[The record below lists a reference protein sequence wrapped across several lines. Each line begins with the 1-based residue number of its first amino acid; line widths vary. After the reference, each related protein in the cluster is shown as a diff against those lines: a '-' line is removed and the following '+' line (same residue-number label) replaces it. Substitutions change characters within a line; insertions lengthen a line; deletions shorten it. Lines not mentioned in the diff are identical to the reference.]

1 MKLVVVLCSLSVAAM
16 CFMVYQAVRQE
27 LKIYHLKSRMLMNV
41 VEVRKKEESIIE
53 LQTKIKDMKAT
64 ALSVNTNIDELKKKK
79 EESNKLKVDSAD
91 GLQKCNKEMEDYQ
104 KKKAE
109 KEVAIVKLKADH
121 EAAKQKAEADVQAL
135 KKQILERDTAICGFA
150 DTTKDEVRKLCGIEG
165 AEK

>member
-64 ALSVNTNIDELKKKK
+64 VLSVNTNIDELKKKK

-91 GLQKCNKEMEDYQ
+91 GL
-104 KKKAE
+104 KAE

>member
-91 GLQKCNKEMEDYQ
+91 GLQKCNKEMVRDIIYQ
-104 KKKAE
+104 LFMHYINTIIDWKAVDKHFCLLSGRLSE
-109 KEVAIVKLKADH
+109 E
-121 EAAKQKAEADVQAL
+121 
-135 KKQILERDTAICGFA
+135 
-150 DTTKDEVRKLCGIEG
+150 EG
-165 AEK
+165 GKGSGHR